1 MMTNH
6 TGAAADPY
14 GRQQSFSGRVL
25 LAAVVILFALT
36 VVFVALRVLLYMCC
50 AFGGGGSR
58 GRGGGGL
65 AAGIRRSINS
75 FGRIGSSRRGL
86 DASALSAL
94 PVTAYQKS
102 TGAAGD
108 ADCAVCLSELADGDK
123 VRELPNC
130 GHVFHVECVDAWL
143 RSRTTCPLCRGGAEP
158 ETELKGNGKEEEAQ
172 SSSSSSSAAAT
183 GPPQPALSG
192 PGGGSFIVTVH
203 GFPDTRRDAP
213 GSTSGAVQLVS
224 SYS

>member
-75 FGRIGSSRRGL
+75 FGTHAQHSLLLEPRAHSSTNCCRSPG
-86 DASALSAL
+86 
-94 PVTAYQKS
+94 
-102 TGAAGD
+102 
-108 ADCAVCLSELADGDK
+108 
-123 VRELPNC
+123 VR
-130 GHVFHVECVDAWL
+130 
-143 RSRTTCPLCRGGAEP
+143 
-158 ETELKGNGKEEEAQ
+158 
-172 SSSSSSSAAAT
+172 
-183 GPPQPALSG
+183 
-192 PGGGSFIVTVH
+192 
-203 GFPDTRRDAP
+203 
-213 GSTSGAVQLVS
+213 
-224 SYS
+224 